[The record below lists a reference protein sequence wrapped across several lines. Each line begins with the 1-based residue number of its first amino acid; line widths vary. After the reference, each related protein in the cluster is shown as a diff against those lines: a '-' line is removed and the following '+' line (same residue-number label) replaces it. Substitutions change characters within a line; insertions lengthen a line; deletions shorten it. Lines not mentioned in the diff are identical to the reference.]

1 MQSRHGAR
9 EQCAGGEGGGGGGGG
24 EEGEG
29 GNNPMWLSPARCAQ
43 ALGPFES
50 STRIRGAGTEH
61 SKLLSGKPSQ
71 SRAEVS
77 GWRQTRL
84 GAARHSARAPECLCS
99 CPIILSG
106 TVGNSP
112 ASGISAAPPRACL
125 SPEGKGA
132 DGRHAAAAARA
143 LRGHAVSRR
152 ARGRAPLVGR
162 RAAAAER
169 RRAPALL
176 VGSRSLRAPW
186 ARSEEDAVAA
196 RRPGAVRRGRRRRRE
211 EGVGG
216 RRRQI
221 AQAAASER
229 PRGRRGRRGRA
240 RKRQRRQAP
249 RAAEGGRPR
258 RRPRVGPME
267 GAAARRR
274 RAPPGPS

>member
-1 MQSRHGAR
+1 P
-9 EQCAGGEGGGGGGGG
+9 
-24 EEGEG
+24 
-29 GNNPMWLSPARCAQ
+29 NLYPTLAQ
-43 ALGPFES
+43 ANGV
-50 STRIRGAGTEH
+50 TCIQ
-61 SKLLSGKPSQ
+61 LSGKPSQ

-196 RRPGAVRRGRRRRRE
+196 RRPGAVRRGRRRRRRRE
-211 EGVGG
+211 EAADSTGGSVGETAWPTGASRQSAEAAAEAGTPRSGGRQAAPKAPGGAHGG
-216 RRRQI
+216 RRG
-221 AQAAASER
+221 AEAS
-229 PRGRRGRRGRA
+229 
-240 RKRQRRQAP
+240 
-249 RAAEGGRPR
+249 
-258 RRPRVGPME
+258 
-267 GAAARRR
+267 
-274 RAPPGPS
+274 GPSWA